1 MSAEL
6 LIISITGAIAVLT
19 YIVKHCRKSECWS
32 KENCFSIR
40 MDSAS
45 TASETSTPAPPPPA
59 PPPSPVITKST
70 INVSSVV

>member
-6 LIISITGAIAVLT
+6 LIISITGAVAVLT

-32 KENCFSIR
+32 KDKCFSIN

-45 TASETSTPAPPPPA
+45 NASETTTPAPL
-59 PPPSPVITKST
+59 PSPVIHQSE
-70 INVSSVV
+70 IHISSVV

>member
-1 MSAEL
+1 MSTEL

-19 YIVKHCRKSECWS
+19 YIVKHCRRSECWS

-45 TASETSTPAPPPPA
+45 TASETMQPASL
-59 PPPSPVITKST
+59 PSPIIPHST

>member
-6 LIISITGAIAVLT
+6 LIISITGAVAVLT

-45 TASETSTPAPPPPA
+45 TASETTTTPPA
-59 PPPSPVITKST
+59 PPPSPIITKST

>member
-1 MSAEL
+1 MSTEL

-19 YIVKHCRKSECWS
+19 YIVKHCRRSECWS

-45 TASETSTPAPPPPA
+45 TASETTPPA
-59 PPPSPVITKST
+59 PQPSPIIPHST
-70 INVSSVV
+70 IHVSSVV